1 MILYTIIVHHFCNRF
16 VKRNIIIVLF
26 DEYCT
31 LSLRIFSIHFS
42 IKVRIADDAIVISDD
57 YLKSLKPDFQFKSV
71 LKVSEDYQD
80 NCIRF
85 KTKTRKKKHSRE
97 IRKCK
102 KKYETEHKSKAVV
115 EDNNNLLHSVRQIP
129 PSMRAIES
137 LQSTDLLNT
146 QQQQIKLLEVKG
158 DEFVSTSDG
167 KESNCKNE
175 IARKR
180 SGVVLVNVCPTKSI
194 KLSGVSTELPL

>member
-1 MILYTIIVHHFCNRF
+1 M
-16 VKRNIIIVLF
+16 
-26 DEYCT
+26 
-31 LSLRIFSIHFS
+31 
-42 IKVRIADDAIVISDD
+42 ISDD
-57 YLKSLKPDFQFKSV
+57 YLKDLKPVPSDFQLKSV
-71 LKVSEDYQD
+71 LKVCEDYQD
-80 NCIRF
+80 NCIQY
-85 KTKTRKKKHSRE
+85 KTKRKKKTKKKKHSRE

-102 KKYETEHKSKAVV
+102 KKYQTEHKSKAVV
-115 EDNNNLLHSVRQIP
+115 EDNNILFQSKRSVRQRP

-146 QQQQIKLLEVKG
+146 HRRKQQIKLLQVKG
-158 DEFVSTSDG
+158 DELVSTSDG

-194 KLSGVSTELPL
+194 KLSGVSYIVMFIL